1 MSKHICPQCGEFYLK
16 QITSKKNSKKFW
28 VCQAPE
34 EVCDA
39 IYNDDDGKPD
49 FPSENPEALLCV
61 EWLADPDRRKAL
73 TEWERDFIA
82 GLMEKAEQ
90 QVDKPLMLS
99 EKQLTIIHK
108 IADRFAA
115 APDF

>member
-1 MSKHICPQCGEFYLK
+1 MSKHICPNCGQFYLK
-16 QITSKKNSKKFW
+16 QITSKKNSKKYW

-49 FPSENPEALLCV
+49 FPAENPEALLCV
-61 EWLADPDRRKAL
+61 EFLAEHRNAL
-73 TEWERDFIA
+73 NDKEREFIDK
-82 GLMEKAEQ
+82 LVQQAEQ
-90 QVDKPLMLS
+90 QVDKPLAFS
-99 EKQLTIIHK
+99 EKQLKFIRS
-108 IADRFAA
+108 IADRFTE